1 MKAFRFGVAIAAVAV
16 LGLAGSAVAGVKSP
30 TEVKLTNEVDVAGK
44 LKSPDMDCLGDRKVT
59 IIEKLKGGGT
69 KKHGSDNSDSN
80 GKFSF
85 GNPGLDKGKYFVKAK
100 GTKACEPGKSDTF
113 RISGGG

>member
-1 MKAFRFGVAIAAVAV
+1 MKVLRIGVASIAIFGLLATNA
-16 LGLAGSAVAGVKSP
+16 LGRGQAP

-44 LKSPDMDCLGDRKVT
+44 LKSPDKDCLGDRKVT
-59 IIEKLKGGGT
+59 IVEKLKGGGT

-85 GNPGLDKGKYFVKAK
+85 GNPGLKKGKYFVKAK
-100 GTKACEPGKSDTF
+100 ATVQCESGKSETF